1 MPVAPSQN
9 EAPFPRSGFVH
20 AAQSGRIHRCLQ
32 IILKP
37 NLVSQFVHKH
47 PQFGLRRDPES
58 SKSFQEPQSTVN
70 VEPRMADLEPA
81 AEGRL

>member
-1 MPVAPSQN
+1 MTP
-9 EAPFPRSGFVH
+9 
-20 AAQSGRIHRCLQ
+20 

-58 SKSFQEPQSTVN
+58 SKSFQEPQANWTPHRTTRGTDIAANARDGTVN
-70 VEPRMADLEPA
+70 IVGEKRFK
-81 AEGRL
+81 